1 MNFYENILVSIVAR
15 DLRYK
20 NQFFPD
26 VVYFITGMEKYSEE
40 KGVIYYHSLKMQL
53 FSWDQIDQ
61 DEANGE
67 FLADLCD
74 RMIKTLNEKYFIAL
88 TEGKNVSIEAE
99 HTDML
104 RNHWSFEHYKSNSAE
119 PEKPEPRLMQIR
131 LLHFYFSLG
140 EGQVATYDQ
149 LLDYAKKHNP
159 LNPASFKTSYYKH
172 LKGNELK
179 FTPYFR
185 ISDFEAVVI
194 LLKDYK
200 VLQEKAQQALETWK
214 KTL

>member
-1 MNFYENILVSIVAR
+1 MNFYEDILLSIVAR

-20 NQFFPD
+20 NQLFPD

-131 LLHFYFSLG
+131 LLHFYFTLG
-140 EGQVATYDQ
+140 MDKITTAKEHIP
-149 LLDYAKKHNP
+149 YAEKHNLP
-159 LNPASFKTSYYKH
+159 KPQSFSTSYYQNC
-172 LKGNELK
+172 KGNELK

-194 LLKDYK
+194 LLKDYN
-200 VLQEKAQQALETWK
+200 VLREKAQQTLETWK